1 MQDLIK
7 KYGWYVLSILVFIA
21 LVAVYFSPSV
31 IEGKVMQQSD
41 SMKFEGMVHELS
53 DYYNK
58 DGKTSAWL
66 GSMFSGMPAYLV
78 GMPGTPANPLI
89 YLVHIVKAIDPMGAG
104 MVLAGLICFFILMCV
119 MKVNRWLAVAGA
131 IAYAFASYNLIIIVA
146 GHISK
151 AYVIAYMPLTLAGMI
166 LLFRKNYV
174 WGPVLFILSIA
185 LSLLEGH
192 PQITYYLALFCLF
205 VYSGFACREVLEKR
219 YKDLVKITGIMAICV
234 AIAVLPNLSNFY
246 TTIEMSKTSLRGPT
260 ELTPASS
267 IDVKDKPS
275 SGLDK
280 DYVFDWSYGVKELL
294 TLLIPN
300 AYGGESGA
308 FLDSSS
314 ELYKEYKKNGMQTA
328 GDKIQAPTYWGD
340 KMFTSG
346 PVYFG
351 ALICFLFILGMF
363 VIRNPV
369 KWWVLAGTIFFIFL
383 ALGRNFDLFNDFIF
397 HTLPGYNKFRTVEM
411 ALVIPGLAFPIIA
424 IGGLNTLFNDKVEE
438 SVLKKGFLWAL
449 GITGGIC
456 LLMWIMPSLFLNFQ
470 SSYDAQFQS
479 QVPAWYYPA
488 LLTDRATLASED
500 ALRSLVFILLGAGLL
515 VWFWKAK
522 AKQKA
527 AIYVGIG
534 MILLILVDLW
544 SVDKRYLNDNNFS
557 KATLSESFKATAA
570 NNAILED
577 KDPSYRVLNLLN
589 SPFLE
594 TNTSYFHKSIGGY
607 HAAKLRRYQELIEH
621 RLTKEISII
630 VNSFRNVRSEED
642 LMSAF
647 SQIPSL
653 NMLNTRYIIYNPD
666 HPPLRNQAAFGNAWF
681 VHQVDMVENADA
693 EMLALDTINPLEV
706 AVVDKRFADE
716 LKGFT
721 PVADPI
727 ATITLDSYEPNK
739 LTYTSKT
746 SSEQLAVFS
755 EIYYQPGWKA
765 SIDGQPAAHFRAD
778 WTLRAMLVPA
788 GTHQIVFEF
797 HPDTF
802 YTTAAISRFS
812 GFFILLLFIGAI
824 GYSVYFSKKNHYEV
838 FSKPL

>member
-1 MQDLIK
+1 MQNVIK
-7 KYGWYVLSILVFIA
+7 KYGWYILSILAFIA
-21 LVAVYFSPSV
+21 LVVIYFSPSV
-31 IEGKVMQQSD
+31 IEGKVLQQSD

-53 DYYNK
+53 DYYTK

-78 GMPGTPANPLI
+78 GMPGMPANPLI
-89 YLVHIVKAIDPMGAG
+89 YLVNIVKNIDPMGAG

-131 IAYAFASYNLIIIVA
+131 IAYAFASFNLIIIIA
-146 GHISK
+146 GHISQ
-151 AYVIAYMPLTLAGMI
+151 AYTIAYMPLTLAGMI
-166 LLFRKNYV
+166 LLFRKNYI
-174 WGPVLFILSIA
+174 WGAVLFILSIA
-185 LSLLEGH
+185 ISLLEGH
-192 PQITYYLALFCLF
+192 PQITYYLAIFCLF
-205 VYSGFACREVLEKR
+205 IYLGFACREILEKR
-219 YKDLVKITGIMAICV
+219 YKDLLKITGIMAICV
-234 AIAVLPNLSNFY
+234 AVAVLPNLSNLY
-246 TTIEMSKTSLRGPT
+246 TSIEMSQTSLRGPT
-260 ELTPASS
+260 ELTLASS
-267 IDVKDKPS
+267 TDGKEKPS

-280 DYVFDWSYGVKELL
+280 DYAFDWSYGVKELL

-300 AYGGESGA
+300 TYGGESGA

-328 GDKIQAPTYWGD
+328 GDQIQAPTYWGD

-363 VIRNPV
+363 VIRNPI
-369 KWWVLAGTIFFIFL
+369 KWWILGGTIFFIFL

-411 ALVIPGLAFPIIA
+411 ALVIPGLTFPIIA
-424 IGGLNTLFNDKVEE
+424 IWGLNILLFKEKVED
-438 SVLKKGFLWAL
+438 SVLRKGFLWAL

-456 LLMWIMPSLFLNFQ
+456 LLIWILPTLFLNFQ
-470 SSYDAQFQS
+470 SSYDSQFQS

-488 LLTDRATLASED
+488 LLADRATLASQD
-500 ALRSLVFILLGAGLL
+500 AFRSLVFILLGAGLL
-515 VWFWKAK
+515 LWFWKAK
-522 AKQKA
+522 DRQKA
-527 AIYVGIG
+527 VTYVSIG

-544 SVDKRYLNDNNFS
+544 NVDKRYLNDDNFS
-557 KATLSESFKATAA
+557 RTTLAESFKATAA
-570 NNAILED
+570 DNAVLED
-577 KDPSYRVLNLLN
+577 KDPSFRVLNLLN

-594 TNTSYFHKSIGGY
+594 TSTSYFHKSIGGY

-621 RLTKEISII
+621 RLTKEIQII
-630 VNSFRNVRSEED
+630 VNSFQNARNEED
-642 LMSAF
+642 IINAF
-647 SQIPSL
+647 SQTPSL
-653 NMLNTRYIIYNPD
+653 NMLNTRYIIYNPE
-666 HPPLRNQAAFGNAWF
+666 HPPIRNQVAFGNAWF
-681 VHQVDMVENADA
+681 VPKVEIVENADA
-693 EMLALDTINPLEV
+693 EIVALDTINPLEV

-721 PVADPI
+721 SVADTT
-727 ATITLDSYEPNK
+727 ATITLNSYYPDK
-739 LTYTSKT
+739 LTYTSRT

-765 SIDGQPAAHFRAD
+765 SIDGEPTAHFRAD

-802 YTTAAISRFS
+802 YTTATISRFS
-812 GFFILLLFIGAI
+812 GLFILLLLIGAI
-824 GYSVYFSKKNHYEV
+824 GYSVWQNRKKEKTQL
-838 FSKPL
+838 S